1 MSKKYTTYFHIIIL
15 IFLISICIWD
25 RIINI
30 PKFPFNFFYVTQI
43 DLYINIIY
51 YILIIIVDFNNLNP
65 KLHYQKFFNFN
76 FSLSFLVTIMFWG
89 MLFIDKRTLYKR
101 GIHIPFSLTFCLH
114 GGVFIIN
121 ICEQL
126 FFCQRRNPK
135 YCSIKLYFII
145 TLIYTFTIK
154 LLYDLFEIKTYP
166 FAFKSIKLMIGINF
180 IGFITCVIGHY
191 IYKFLSKQKKS
202 LNEKEE
208 ELVSTEIS

>member
-1 MSKKYTTYFHIIIL
+1 
-15 IFLISICIWD
+15 
-25 RIINI
+25 
-30 PKFPFNFFYVTQI
+30 
-43 DLYINIIY
+43 
-51 YILIIIVDFNNLNP
+51 
-65 KLHYQKFFNFN
+65 
-76 FSLSFLVTIMFWG
+76 MFWG

-101 GIHIPFSLTFCLH
+101 GIHIPFSLIFCLH

-202 LNEKEE
+202 LNKKEE

>member
-1 MSKKYTTYFHIIIL
+1 
-15 IFLISICIWD
+15 
-25 RIINI
+25 
-30 PKFPFNFFYVTQI
+30 
-43 DLYINIIY
+43 
-51 YILIIIVDFNNLNP
+51 
-65 KLHYQKFFNFN
+65 
-76 FSLSFLVTIMFWG
+76 MFWG

>member
-89 MLFIDKRTLYKR
+89 MLIIDKRTLYKR
-101 GIHIPFSLTFCLH
+101 GIHIPFSLIFCLH

>member
-101 GIHIPFSLTFCLH
+101 GIHIPFSLIFCLH

-154 LLYDLFEIKTYP
+154 LLYDLFEINTYP

>member
-101 GIHIPFSLTFCLH
+101 GIHIPFSLIFCLH

-145 TLIYTFTIK
+145 NLIYKFIIK

>member
-89 MLFIDKRTLYKR
+89 MLIIDKRTLYKR

>member
-89 MLFIDKRTLYKR
+89 MLIIDKRTLYKR
-101 GIHIPFSLTFCLH
+101 GIHIPFSLIFSLH
-114 GGVFIIN
+114 GGVFIVN